1 VEGECALGDWHGA
14 AQLEAEASFIT
25 EDAPAGARLVVQRVQ
40 AAAATLQ
47 NFHGGVSLRR

>member
-25 EDAPAGARLVVQRVQ
+25 EDAPAAARLVVQRVQ
-40 AAAATLQ
+40 AAATLQ